1 MDKIEGQRIGLPT
14 LQRQQKEFYKGAE
27 QVIDE
32 YRLNCLKARLRRT
45 LGNGVGSTLRVF
57 L

>member
-1 MDKIEGQRIGLPT
+1 MKKPT
-14 LQRQQKEFYKGAE
+14 LQRQQKEFYKAAE

-57 L
+57 LCA